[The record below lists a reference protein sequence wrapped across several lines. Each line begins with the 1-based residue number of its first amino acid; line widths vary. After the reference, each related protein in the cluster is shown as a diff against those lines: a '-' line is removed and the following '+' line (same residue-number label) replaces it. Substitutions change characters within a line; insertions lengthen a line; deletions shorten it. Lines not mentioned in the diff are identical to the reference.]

1 MSSDQNQMNQTS
13 TEQEHVQEVEDD
25 ESVKEILLNDELADA
40 QTAAKIA
47 EATQQEEQHNLLIEE
62 DFAEQQ
68 GKQQQQM
75 AAEEKTHISTLGP
88 KVDAAREKAIAL
100 AAAVD
105 NANNAAAEASQ
116 AAAAAKE
123 LLAAAQAASNGV
135 VMRAEILEG
144 DAHALYNRTAQK
156 IADTQTKVAV
166 TPELTVRVSTRI
178 VVFVGECNR

>member
-1 MSSDQNQMNQTS
+1 MVGDELNSDQNQMNQTS

-25 ESVKEILLNDELADA
+25 ESVKEILLNDELADV

-116 AAAAAKE
+116 TAAAAKE

-135 VMRAEILEG
+135 SMRAEVLEE

-156 IADTQTKVAV
+156 IADTESKVQ
-166 TPELTVRVSTRI
+166 SHQD
-178 VVFVGECNR
+178 